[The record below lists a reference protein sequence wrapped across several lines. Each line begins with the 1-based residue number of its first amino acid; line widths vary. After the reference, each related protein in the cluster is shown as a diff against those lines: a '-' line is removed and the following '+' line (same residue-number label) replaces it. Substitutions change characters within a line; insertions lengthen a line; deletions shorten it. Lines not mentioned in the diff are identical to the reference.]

1 MLEAVVKEIDMEMD
15 NKLGKVSDEAEGKW
29 EGFVGRCRAY
39 LTMALNPE
47 IQRIVLRDAPAVLG
61 TSYYQSSQ
69 SQCLVTMAEMLQQLM
84 KDCIIEKTDC
94 EALARYINGGLVI
107 LLVGLQILKMQRH
120 GCLKA
125 LHSLSLILN
134 GLLLEKNA

>member
-1 MLEAVVKEIDMEMD
+1 
-15 NKLGKVSDEAEGKW
+15 
-29 EGFVGRCRAY
+29 
-39 LTMALNPE
+39 MALNPE

-94 EALARYINGGLVI
+94 EALARYINGGLVT

-120 GCLKA
+120 GCLKLCIA
-125 LHSLSLILN
+125 YHLY
-134 GLLLEKNA
+134 